1 MNVMYSLYKHW
12 CDMILSGK
20 KPLEFRTK
28 LPKDMK
34 PGTKIYLYE
43 TKKHGGAG
51 CIVGECTVQDI
62 IPVLSEDGKWP
73 ICGNFP
79 FLEYYCE
86 AILKDEAMAKHI
98 RMCKAE
104 FKGKPE
110 NYRYGY
116 ITKYMFSPESLES
129 LRQTGA
135 PIDLMKLDIEARD
148 KVLRDF
154 AVADKLEHACDEW
167 LETIGFYNE
176 YGETSYRYG
185 LVLTNPIRYNKPKHI
200 TDFVNPKGERIQTPP
215 QSYCYASI

>member
-28 LPKDMK
+28 LPKDMH

-51 CIVGECTVQDI
+51 TVVGECTVQDI
-62 IPVLSEDGKWP
+62 ISVLSENGKWP

-86 AILKDEAMAKHI
+86 TILQDDDMAEHI

-104 FKGKPE
+104 FKAKPE

-116 ITKYMFSPESLES
+116 ITKYMFSPESLDS
-129 LRQTGA
+129 IRQTGA
-135 PIDLMKLDIEARD
+135 PLDLMKLNMQERD
-148 KVLRDF
+148 KLLRDF
-154 AVADKLEHACDEW
+154 AVADRLEQACDDW
-167 LETIGFYNE
+167 LTTIGFYNA
-176 YGETSYRYG
+176 YGETNYRYG
-185 LVLTNPIRYNKPKHI
+185 LVLTNPIRYNTPKDI
-200 TDFVNPKGERIQTPP
+200 TDFVNPKGEHIQVPP
-215 QSYCYASI
+215 QSYCYASL